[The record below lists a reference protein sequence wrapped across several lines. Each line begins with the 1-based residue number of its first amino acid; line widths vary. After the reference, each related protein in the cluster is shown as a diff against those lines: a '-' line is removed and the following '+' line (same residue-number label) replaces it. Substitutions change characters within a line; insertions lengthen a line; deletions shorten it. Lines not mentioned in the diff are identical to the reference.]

1 MHVSSSL
8 LLTVEALMSG
18 HPQNTKKVS
27 VTKAGRLRG
36 CKNTEFLWELRKT
49 GFCEGERKQS
59 CPLSRVS
66 VRRATT
72 VMVINVDSLLKCS

>member
-1 MHVSSSL
+1 
-8 LLTVEALMSG
+8 MSG

-27 VTKAGRLRG
+27 VTNAGRLWG

-49 GFCEGERKQS
+49 GFCEGERKWS

-72 VMVINVDSLLKCS
+72 VMISNVDSLLKCS